1 MHPALH
7 GLGIDFTPWT
17 NAAASIA
24 TSASQVEVAR
34 QARIAAQRSAPVYN
48 VAPAQA
54 QGGSP
59 SRLIL
64 LAVLGLGAAF
74 VGFKLLGRRKSRR

>member
-48 VAPAQA
+48 VAPAQ
-54 QGGSP
+54 GGSP